1 MNQNLKTTLQT
12 HGALRP
18 EAWQDIQQN
27 MQTISLGAGDS
38 LPRTEG
44 SFSFLAQGILKEY
57 DPEQRSRPAII
68 NFLAQ
73 GQCFTT
79 RRHNQRH
86 YLKAIQ
92 PSTINQWNRDALHQL
107 HQSYPE
113 LKNSYDALCA
123 GYDLTIARRAI
134 FLELPPRQRLPA
146 FREPNRPI
154 IAYLKKK
161 DIANYLNL
169 SYSYLLHIWN
179 DS

>member
-107 HQSYPE
+107 HQSYP
-113 LKNSYDALCA
+113 
-123 GYDLTIARRAI
+123 
-134 FLELPPRQRLPA
+134 
-146 FREPNRPI
+146 
-154 IAYLKKK
+154 
-161 DIANYLNL
+161 
-169 SYSYLLHIWN
+169 
-179 DS
+179 